1 MKLRSIYRLL
11 LDDEGFAWP
20 DHGGRE
26 VTLQDCWRVRRYA
39 LLQDDVRSYLAR
51 INVRLH
57 ELPERREDT
66 TFCGAW
72 LNNLPAP
79 DCVELAPQTFA
90 LLEEHREPLSI

>member
-39 LLQDDVRSYLAR
+39 LL
-51 INVRLH
+51 
-57 ELPERREDT
+57 
-66 TFCGAW
+66 
-72 LNNLPAP
+72 
-79 DCVELAPQTFA
+79 
-90 LLEEHREPLSI
+90 EEHREPLSI